1 MEPELLQFAES
12 PEAFLQLCPPQT
24 EAEATFSSAMVP
36 ASWAEALLEQQPGL
50 KLTRFRLV
58 PGKVSEDDFWDRYFA
73 AIFRRLEAE
82 LSSRSEVTKGSQA
95 RQASKQ
101 TISGCNLVLCG
112 CNMV

>member
-1 MEPELLQFAES
+1 MFTLRGEVEPELLQFAES
-12 PEAFLQLCPPQT
+12 PEAFLQLCPPT
-24 EAEATFSSAMVP
+24 AEFDSTFSSAMVP

-82 LSSRSEVTKGSQA
+82 LRSSVVTKICA
-95 RQASKQ
+95 ASIEAKNVDVN
-101 TISGCNLVLCG
+101 G
-112 CNMV
+112 